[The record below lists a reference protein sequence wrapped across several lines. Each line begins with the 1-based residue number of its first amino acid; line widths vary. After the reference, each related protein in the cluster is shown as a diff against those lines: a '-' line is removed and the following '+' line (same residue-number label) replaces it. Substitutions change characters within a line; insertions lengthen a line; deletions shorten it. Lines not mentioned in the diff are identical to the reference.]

1 MWLHLFLPRTYIV
14 TKADLVNESRYN
26 KEPEGF
32 MNLVVSHVSGLSL
45 DSQEINVTHR
55 CPWRVVIFSQDK
67 LNRMWLLRAVPTD
80 QHHRGDGPGAQM
92 GANSVASKGNPSEA
106 EPALQP
112 LHGRWQST
120 PDSVHETQT
129 RGYFVRPKQ
138 ECFSKLFT
146 GQIRQFWVLHVK
158 WDAKEA
164 PVSLTP
170 RA

>member
-1 MWLHLFLPRTYIV
+1 
-14 TKADLVNESRYN
+14 
-26 KEPEGF
+26 

-55 CPWRVVIFSQDK
+55 CPWRVFIFSQDK
-67 LNRMWLLRAVPTD
+67 LNRMRLLRAVPTD

-120 PDSVHETQT
+120 PDSVH
-129 RGYFVRPKQ
+129 
-138 ECFSKLFT
+138 
-146 GQIRQFWVLHVK
+146 
-158 WDAKEA
+158 
-164 PVSLTP
+164 
-170 RA
+170 